1 MLDCLRDIAYPK
13 RAHDGIALEELLCSA
28 ACSVAAATEA
38 AGMLR
43 VVRSLFDATWKG
55 FAYGRVTDYF
65 MIGGDVDPLSCSV
78 VHANVFGCNIIL
90 HVSECMYFS
99 ADNKR

>member
-55 FAYGRVTDYF
+55 FA
-65 MIGGDVDPLSCSV
+65 
-78 VHANVFGCNIIL
+78 
-90 HVSECMYFS
+90 
-99 ADNKR
+99 